1 MRSASWHFVMATAM
15 VVAMGMGMVLAQTR
29 TSAGQIQ
36 SVDPVAASGPVV
48 VAPPKKVDVRRP
60 KAAVKKKISSS
71 LPKSRVNPQLKP
83 TPKPAV
89 QAKIQRRPKSRRSA
103 PVPPPVIPKKVDAA
117 RMEECA
123 TGIQTAMQPAR
134 LLRLSEE
141 CERDFPASPL
151 GEQSRRIA
159 AGARQ
164 ALDIQR
170 SIGLS
175 GDFFEDS
182 VGDAAYRDNL
192 INAVRGDKE
201 AAYRIATAYRSGE
214 SGVAASPRRTE
225 QWLQFAAEL
234 GNGKAAW
241 ELAEIYNYGGLV
253 ADAARFEKKAIDL
266 GYQPPVRLPTRG
278 Y

>member
-1 MRSASWHFVMATAM
+1 MAMTMATAM
-15 VVAMGMGMVLAQTR
+15 VMGTAVALAQTR

-36 SVDPVAASGPVV
+36 SADPVAATDPVA
-48 VAPPKKVDVRRP
+48 VAPRKKVDVRRP

-71 LPKSRVNPQLKP
+71 LPKSRINPQLKP
-83 TPKPAV
+83 NPKPKPEV
-89 QAKIQRRPKSRRSA
+89 QTTIKRRPKSRRSA
-103 PVPPPVIPKKVDAA
+103 PVPPPVIPKKQDAA
-117 RMEECA
+117 RMEECSQ
-123 TGIQTAMQPAR
+123 GIQTAMQPAR

-159 AGARQ
+159 AGARH

-201 AAYRIATAYRSGE
+201 AAYRIAVAYKSGA
-214 SGVAASPRRTE
+214 SGVAANPRRTE